1 MIIIPNYPN
10 YLDPTGATFE
20 AAIGLPYR
28 FIVENLERRIVVYM
42 KVYASAAAIAAGAP
56 SVGEAYLEIIGND
69 YYNIIES
76 KEATFLDIA
85 ATIDSLV
92 LQQGIFPNAIQ
103 GPVELPQRPE

>member
-10 YLDPTGATFE
+10 YLDPNGATF
-20 AAIGLPYR
+20 ASAIGLPYR
-28 FIVENLERRIVVYM
+28 FTVENLDRRIVVYM
-42 KVYASAAAIAAGAP
+42 KVYASADAISVGAP
-56 SVGEAYLEIIGND
+56 HVGEAIIEIAGSD
-69 YYNIIES
+69 YYDIIES